1 MHILSKYVLV
11 ISFFLVTITAFKFYP
26 RWEKKGGEATLSWD
40 ASGYYMYLPAIFIY
54 NDIKKYHFKDSIL
67 QKYQHTPDFQQAF
80 FHEKSGNYV
89 MKYSSGLALLSLP
102 FFTVGHLW
110 ASSST
115 IYPDDGFSYPYQIS
129 IGVGLLLLSLIGLFY
144 LRLVLLRYY
153 RDKTVAI
160 LLLVYVIGTNY
171 INYAAVD
178 QAMTHGT
185 LFTIYTAL
193 LWVTIRFYDTFQ
205 WKYAVSIGLLT
216 GLAALIR
223 PTEFIAILL
232 PVFWSISNLA
242 DLRQRLSIVSVHM
255 YKYLVAGLM
264 FCLIVVIQPIYWKY
278 ATGEWIVYSYG
289 EQGFS
294 WLKPHVYDYILSYR
308 SGWLRFTPMMVLPF
322 IGLWVFYKNKVNHI
336 PVIGF
341 ILVSFYIVTAWDIWD
356 YGGRAMV
363 QYYPIL
369 AFPFA
374 ALIEVAGK
382 KKWSQF
388 ILYPGL
394 VLLAYLNVWWVYHL
408 HGGQV
413 QALELSRAYYWAKV
427 GRWTAN
433 DEDRKLLDNKHVFRD
448 LPQNPVTIYQN
459 SFDNDT
465 SAQIVDIAGNRQI
478 RLNKETQSSP
488 SLRIEYKNQFKK
500 WIRVKATFTCTNKE
514 WNLWNQTQF
523 IIKFSQG
530 DKEIQ
535 TNMIRIHRFISDGE
549 SKEIFID
556 AKLPKSFDKVDILF
570 WHAGSD
576 KELLIDDVEVSTF
589 ED

>member
-1 MHILSKYVLV
+1 
-11 ISFFLVTITAFKFYP
+11 
-26 RWEKKGGEATLSWD
+26 
-40 ASGYYMYLPAIFIY
+40 
-54 NDIKKYHFKDSIL
+54 
-67 QKYQHTPDFQQAF
+67 
-80 FHEKSGNYV
+80 
-89 MKYSSGLALLSLP
+89 
-102 FFTVGHLW
+102 
-110 ASSST
+110 
-115 IYPDDGFSYPYQIS
+115 
-129 IGVGLLLLSLIGLFY
+129 
-144 LRLVLLRYY
+144 
-153 RDKTVAI
+153 
-160 LLLVYVIGTNY
+160 
-171 INYAAVD
+171 
-178 QAMTHGT
+178 
-185 LFTIYTAL
+185 
-193 LWVTIRFYDTFQ
+193 
-205 WKYAVSIGLLT
+205 
-216 GLAALIR
+216 
-223 PTEFIAILL
+223 
-232 PVFWSISNLA
+232 
-242 DLRQRLSIVSVHM
+242 
-255 YKYLVAGLM
+255 
-264 FCLIVVIQPIYWKY
+264 
-278 ATGEWIVYSYG
+278 
-289 EQGFS
+289 
-294 WLKPHVYDYILSYR
+294 
-308 SGWLRFTPMMVLPF
+308 
-322 IGLWVFYKNKVNHI
+322 
-336 PVIGF
+336 
-341 ILVSFYIVTAWDIWD
+341 
-356 YGGRAMV
+356 GGRAMV

-478 RLNKETQSSP
+478 RLNKKTQSYT

-556 AKLPKSFDKVDILF
+556 AKLPKSFDKLDILF

-576 KELLIDDVEVSTF
+576 KELLIDDVEVCTF

>member
-1 MHILSKYVLV
+1 MHKLSKYTLLICVL
-11 ISFFLVTITAFKFYP
+11 IVTITAFKFYP
-26 RWEKKGGEATLSWD
+26 RWDKEGGEATLSWD

-54 NDIKKYHFKDSIL
+54 NDIKKCHFKDSIL
-67 QKYQHTPDFQQAF
+67 QKYHPTPDFQQAF

-89 MKYSSGLALLSLP
+89 MKYSSGLALISLP
-102 FFTVGHLW
+102 FFAIGHFW
-110 ASSST
+110 ASSSA
-115 IYPDDGFSYPYQIS
+115 IYPPDGFSYPYQIS
-129 IGVGLLLLSLIGLFY
+129 IGVGLFLLSLIGLYF
-144 LRLVLLRYY
+144 LRLVLLTFYK
-153 RDKTVAI
+153 DKTVAI

-178 QAMTHGT
+178 QAMAHST
-185 LFTIYTAL
+185 LFTIYALL
-193 LWVTIRFYDTFQ
+193 LWVTIRFYETFQ
-205 WKYAVSIGLLT
+205 WKYAIFIGLLT
-216 GLAALIR
+216 GLATLIR
-223 PTEFIAILL
+223 PTELISVLL
-232 PVFWSISNLA
+232 PIFWGITSWNSVSERVAFIIRHSSKFLVA
-242 DLRQRLSIVSVHM
+242 ALLFSIVLS
-255 YKYLVAGLM
+255 
-264 FCLIVVIQPIYWKY
+264 IQPIYWKY

-294 WLKPHVYDYILSYR
+294 WFKPHIYDYILSFR

-322 IGLWVFYKNKVNHI
+322 VGLWVFYKNKINLI
-336 PVIGF
+336 PVVGF

-394 VLLAYLNVWWVYHL
+394 VLLAYLNVWWVYHA
-408 HGGQV
+408 HSGQV

-433 DEDRKLLDNKHVFRD
+433 EEDKKLLDNKHVFRD

-465 SAQIVDIAGNRQI
+465 SAQIVDIAENRQI

-488 SLRIEYKNQFKK
+488 TLRIEYKNQFKK

-535 TNMIRIHRFISDGE
+535 SNMIRIHRFISDGE
-549 SKEIFID
+549 SKEIFLD
-556 AKLPKSFDKVDILF
+556 AKIPKSFDTVDILF
-570 WHAGSD
+570 WHADSN
-576 KELLIDDVEVSTF
+576 KELLIDDVEVITF
-589 ED
+589 DE